1 MVTMERVRYYMT
13 LLLLLAYVGQSLVA
27 VGAPCAMMAPASFE
41 ISAAMPGMDHSGH
54 GMGSADQVDASG
66 GNCCDS
72 CLCSMSQCQSQAAL
86 PGSLDSANV
95 NPAIVYGAARAISPP
110 SSTTTPLYRPP
121 IFR

>member
-1 MVTMERVRYYMT
+1 MVTMERVRHYMT
-13 LLLLLAYVGQSLVA
+13 LLLLLAYVGQSLAA
-27 VGAPCAMMAPASFE
+27 VGAPCATMAPASAE

-54 GMGSADQVDASG
+54 AMGSADQVDASG
-66 GNCCDS
+66 GNCCDNG
-72 CLCSMSQCQSQAAL
+72 LCSMSHCQSLAAL

-95 NPAIVYGAARAISPP
+95 NPAIFYGAARAIPSP